1 MFRSN
6 SVALVCGGGSGGT
19 DGGSGNGTFVL
30 FVSKTR
36 PAAGSGKSFSSW
48 LPHMGK
54 QVGQEPRN
62 NMICLG
68 YLVTPPPLA
77 EWGLEACRR
86 EHP

>member
-48 LPHMGK
+48 LPHKAG
-54 QVGQEPRN
+54 GSRTQEPHDLPWVP
-62 NMICLG
+62 CDS
-68 YLVTPPPLA
+68 TPTCRMGA
-77 EWGLEACRR
+77 IGLQERT
-86 EHP
+86 P